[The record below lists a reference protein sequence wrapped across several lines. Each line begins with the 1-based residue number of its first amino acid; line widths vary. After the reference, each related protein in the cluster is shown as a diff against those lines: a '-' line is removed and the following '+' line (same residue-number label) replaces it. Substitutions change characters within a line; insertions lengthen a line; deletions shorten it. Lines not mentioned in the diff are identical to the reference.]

1 MCNERKSQGVF
12 PYFAFIT
19 STSVLF
25 RTDCLF
31 RLPWR
36 SGSDGTPIISFRPL
50 SPRVTSSQSGRHRS
64 PQRSHQR
71 VSLTAGC
78 FPRRTVAW
86 DQGGRLTVSHAKDY
100 DCFILWR
107 CERLSTF
114 LCPATD
120 QCFARERKGRSATL
134 MQGRITVIK
143 RSNLVYWYNCS
154 WIFLIIIPFICLS

>member
-31 RLPWR
+31 RLPRR

-114 LCPATD
+114 CVQPQISVLHE
-120 QCFARERKGRSATL
+120 REREDRQHLCKEESLSLNGPIWCI
-134 MQGRITVIK
+134 G
-143 RSNLVYWYNCS
+143 
-154 WIFLIIIPFICLS
+154 IIAVEYFW